1 MVTLETT
8 KDIFFALE
16 DCTLCKFIELV
27 TKFLPL
33 PPKILRMKKPPKEIL
48 NLSPTKTFPVLKSG
62 DDFITGALPIIKYL
76 IKSSKDISDGV
87 LLDNRKILL
96 GNNLKEEAAIETWT
110 NYIFASISPITC
122 EIKAQ
127 LYGKKKY
134 DKIIFDEAINDLIDV
149 LKPVN
154 ERLKLN
160 TVYIDVFEI
169 IDDKLYILG
178 NLPTMLDNRV
188 EIYLNNEKLELNEL
202 KFPQRDKYC
211 LSYKY
216 NTNYS
221 FEVEI
226 PLDRHKKYVIKFKN
240 QNNIDLFIDFSRPC
254 NFSKVVGYSKTKH
267 YISYLEDN
275 KIIIKQKR
283 NWDWIKFQSF
293 THPSPSKRMGNTY
306 IKSLGIFIL
315 SDGKL

>member
-160 TVYIDVFEI
+160 TFLTSNKIQLADLMLVCVLFQCFNDIMTKDLIEKIPNVTRIFKFISHMKRFEDI
-169 IDDKLYILG
+169 FG
-178 NLPTMLDNRV
+178 
-188 EIYLNNEKLELNEL
+188 
-202 KFPQRDKYC
+202 
-211 LSYKY
+211 
-216 NTNYS
+216 
-221 FEVEI
+221 
-226 PLDRHKKYVIKFKN
+226 KYVPCQERKN
-240 QNNIDLFIDFSRPC
+240 PEPFVERKEEKKEEKKEGKKEKKD
-254 NFSKVVGYSKTKH
+254 KK
-267 YISYLEDN
+267 EN
-275 KIIIKQKR
+275 KEGEHKDKKDKK
-283 NWDWIKFQSF
+283 NK
-293 THPSPSKRMGNTY
+293 KEKKEKNEE
-306 IKSLGIFIL
+306 K
-315 SDGKL
+315 KEKKE

>member
-154 ERLKLN
+154 ERLRLN
-160 TVYIDVFEI
+160 TFLTSNKIQLADLMLVCVLFQCFNDIMTKDLIEKIPGVTRIFKFISHMKRFEDI
-169 IDDKLYILG
+169 FG
-178 NLPTMLDNRV
+178 
-188 EIYLNNEKLELNEL
+188 
-202 KFPQRDKYC
+202 
-211 LSYKY
+211 
-216 NTNYS
+216 
-221 FEVEI
+221 
-226 PLDRHKKYVIKFKN
+226 KYVPCQERKN
-240 QNNIDLFIDFSRPC
+240 PEPFVERKEEKKEEKKDEKKGKKDKRVSFI
-254 NFSKVVGYSKTKH
+254 GE
-267 YISYLEDN
+267 LEDKKDKKN
-275 KIIIKQKR
+275 KKEKKEQKEK
-283 NWDWIKFQSF
+283 NEEK
-293 THPSPSKRMGNTY
+293 KE
-306 IKSLGIFIL
+306 K
-315 SDGKL
+315 KE